1 MRALKLTE
9 ILMGIYDRDY
19 MGSRQS
25 YGSYG
30 MTMVQKLLLA
40 NIAVFV
46 FVFGTGF
53 GSNIGGA
60 LLMQPNAVL
69 DGEVWR
75 LFTATYM
82 HASFWG
88 HLFFNMLALYF
99 FGPVVERVWGAR
111 KFFLVYTACG
121 VAGNVALVLLSQVGY
136 ISPMMYGLG
145 ASGSV
150 LGVLGAA
157 AVMFPHAQILLFFVI
172 PMTLRVAALL
182 FTGIYIFNIV
192 SQGSNYGGDISHL
205 VGMGIGAAIAAK
217 GK

>member
-1 MRALKLTE
+1 MS
-9 ILMGIYDRDY
+9 IYDRDY
-19 MGSRQS
+19 MTRRR
-25 YGSYG
+25 YGGGYG
-30 MTMVQKLLLA
+30 LTVTQKLLAA
-40 NIAVFV
+40 NIAVFF

-53 GSNIGGA
+53 GGDIAGS
-60 LLMQPNAVL
+60 LLMQPKAVL

-99 FGPVVERVWGAR
+99 FGPAVERVWGAK
-111 KFFLVYTACG
+111 KFFLVYTVAG
-121 VAGNVALVLLSQVGY
+121 VAGNVALLGLSQVGY
-136 ISPMMYGLG
+136 ISPSVFGLG

-157 AVMFPHAQILLFFVI
+157 AVLFPNSQILLFFFL

-182 FTGIYIFNIV
+182 FAGMYILNIV
-192 SQGSNYGGDISHL
+192 SQGSNYGGDVSHL
-205 VGMGIGAAIAAK
+205 IGMGIGAAVAAR
-217 GK
+217 GR